1 MSPKKV
7 ANHLPPAQGYGE
19 DDEYFQWVKD
29 QERENHE
36 VWSSIEQDKFVAVM
50 DKKPELWYGPD
61 FVRAK
66 IPEPPFLVKPFF
78 PSGGLCLLHGKRG
91 IGKSMLTMA
100 LARSVATGEPFLG
113 MFEARKGTVVVIQLD
128 MVESVFHDRLQVDP
142 EFYAFDDWYTLTGVA
157 SVARATPKTEWVEQ
171 IVAVQPDLI
180 IIDTLRKAHSWDE
193 NSSDTPAR
201 FYAKLRELFGFTAV
215 VMIHHDRKSQSDSS
229 GLEAAESFRGSG
241 AWLDDVDCGL
251 HVVKKRGE
259 LELEFSKLR
268 TCDDIATVPLRV
280 DPEKLVLVQSTVHDN
295 PDMSKTALAHAQAR
309 SFLVGCP
316 EAGQEDLYNYLKDHH
331 KHTKTR
337 ASLVAKQVFRS
348 F

>member
-1 MSPKKV
+1 MSPK
-7 ANHLPPAQGYGE
+7 ATTPLPPAQ
-19 DDEYFQWVKD
+19 DDHNDWE
-29 QERENHE
+29 QEEARAQQEI
-36 VWSSIEQDKFVAVM
+36 WSSIDETKFVAVM
-50 DKKPELWYGPD
+50 DKQPELWYGPD
-61 FVRAK
+61 FVKAK

-100 LARSVATGEPFLG
+100 LARSVAMGEPFLG
-113 MFEARKGTVVVIQLD
+113 MFEARKGTVVVVQLD
-128 MVESVFHDRLQVDP
+128 MVESVFHDRLQADP
-142 EFYAFDDWYTLTGVA
+142 EFYSFDDWYTLTGVA
-157 SVARATPKTEWVEQ
+157 SVARATPKTPWVEQ

-251 HVVKKRGE
+251 HVVKKRGA

-268 TCDDIATVPLRV
+268 TCDDIAGVPLYV
-280 DPEKLVLVQSTVHDN
+280 DPDRLVLVQGAKHDD
-295 PDMSKTALAHAQAR
+295 PSMSMMDLARAQAR
-309 SFLVGCP
+309 SFLIAQPDADQQDVY
-316 EAGQEDLYNYLKDHH
+316 EHLKNQH
-331 KHTKTR
+331 KHTKAR
-337 ASLVAKQVFRS
+337 ASIAAKTVFETS
-348 F
+348 

>member
-1 MSPKKV
+1 MSPKH
-7 ANHLPPAQGYGE
+7 ADTPPPARNAPNDH
-19 DDEYFQWVKD
+19 DDWE
-29 QERENHE
+29 QEEARAQQEM
-36 VWSSIEQDKFVAVM
+36 WSSIDEKKFVAVM
-50 DKKPELWYGPD
+50 DKQPELWYGPD
-61 FVRAK
+61 FVKAK

-100 LARSVATGEPFLG
+100 LARSVAMGEPFLG
-113 MFEARKGTVVVIQLD
+113 MFEARKGTVVVVQLD
-128 MVESVFHDRLQVDP
+128 MVESVFHDRLQADP
-142 EFYAFDDWYTLTGVA
+142 EFYCFDDWYTLTGVA
-157 SVARATPKTEWVEQ
+157 SVARATPKTPWVEA

-251 HVVKKRGE
+251 HVVKKRGA

-268 TCDDIATVPLRV
+268 TCDDIAGVPLRV
-280 DPEKLVLVQSTVHDN
+280 DPDKLVLVQSTEHDN

-309 SFLVGCP
+309 SFLVGQP
-316 EAGQEDLYNYLKDHH
+316 DATQEELYTYLKEQHL
-331 KHTKTR
+331 HTKTR
-337 ASLVAKQVFRS
+337 ASIVAKQVFLS
-348 F
+348 S

>member
-1 MSPKKV
+1 MSRRATRP
-7 ANHLPPAQGYGE
+7 LPPARSDHE
-19 DDEYFQWVKD
+19 DWAREAAQEQQEIWSNIDEQ
-29 QERENHE
+29 
-36 VWSSIEQDKFVAVM
+36 KFVAVM

-61 FVRAK
+61 FVKAK

-100 LARSVATGEPFLG
+100 LARSVATGEPFLS

-128 MVESVFHDRLQVDP
+128 MVESVFHDRLQTDP
-142 EFYAFDDWYTLTGVA
+142 EFYSFEDWYTLTGVA
-157 SVARATPKTEWVEQ
+157 SVARATPNTEWVEK

-215 VMIHHDRKSQSDSS
+215 VMIHHDRKSQADAS

-251 HVVKKRGE
+251 HVVKKRGA

-268 TCDDIATVPLRV
+268 TCDDIAAVPLYV
-280 DPEKLVLVQSTVHDN
+280 DPDRLVLVQGAKNTDASLSMMD
-295 PDMSKTALAHAQAR
+295 LARAQAR
-309 SFLVGCP
+309 SFLLAKP
-316 EAGQEDLYNYLKDHH
+316 DAEQQEIYEHLKDQH
-331 KHTKTR
+331 KHTKAR
-337 ASLVAKQVFRS
+337 ASIAAKTVFES
-348 F
+348 S